1 MFYRVEYET
10 GLTGITGYTGLTTLK
25 DAQHKAKILQGVVV
39 VDDNEFYQIH
49 RRAYNGPYKTV

>member
-10 GLTGITGYTGLTTLK
+10 GLSGITGLTTLK

-49 RRAYNGPYKTV
+49 RRTYNGPLKTV